1 MATIPR
7 AQCPHLKEDL
17 SPTLIGEVCEECG
30 LSSPTRMC
38 LTCGHIGCCDSIK
51 GHATA
56 HAKATDHALIRSLPF
71 NANSFT
77 WCYKC
82 QAYLS

>member
-1 MATIPR
+1 
-7 AQCPHLKEDL
+7 
-17 SPTLIGEVCEECG
+17 
-30 LSSPTRMC
+30 MC

>member
-1 MATIPR
+1 MTKIPR
-7 AQCPHLKEDL
+7 HQCPHLNEDL
-17 SPTLIGEVCEECG
+17 SPTLISDVCEECG
-30 LSSPTRMC
+30 ARGPIRMC
-38 LTCGHIGCCDSIK
+38 LTCGHIGCCESLQ

-56 HAKATDHALIRSLPF
+56 HAKETGHALIRSLPF
-71 NANSFT
+71 SANSFV